1 MMMIHCL
8 FDDASALDADNTVFL
23 LHISFSSIT
32 GWSLILITTPHTVN
46 ISQEMD
52 QPPDR
57 SAGMAVQDKKKKKM
71 KEGRTQECQEDST
84 GQELAG
90 K

>member
-1 MMMIHCL
+1 
-8 FDDASALDADNTVFL
+8 
-23 LHISFSSIT
+23 
-32 GWSLILITTPHTVN
+32 
-46 ISQEMD
+46 
-52 QPPDR
+52 
-57 SAGMAVQDKKKKKM
+57 MAVQEKKKKKM